1 VTLDRAAALREMV
14 DKAAIDLD
22 GAAAEDV
29 IRWADERLG
38 KRIVVATSL
47 QNAVVI
53 DLAAR
58 VRPGIDVLFLDT
70 GYHFAETIGMRDAV
84 QARYPIRMLS
94 VQPGQTV
101 IEQDDLHGKDL
112 FARNPDLCCH
122 LRKVVPLNTMLSMYD
137 GWVTGLRRSETPDRS
152 AAGPIEWDVQREM
165 VKVNP
170 IVDWDDDAVDGY
182 IRDNDI
188 LVNPLHD
195 EGYPSIGCA
204 PCTAK
209 VPDGAD
215 PRSGRWSGFDK
226 RECGLHE

>member
-1 VTLDRAAALREMV
+1 VTLDRTAALRELV

-22 GAAAEDV
+22 GAGPEDV

-84 QARYPIRMLS
+84 QAEYPIRLLS

-101 IEQDDLHGKDL
+101 AEQDETHGEDL

-122 LRKVVPLNTMLSMYD
+122 LRKVVPLNTMLAMYD

-152 AAGPIEWDVQREM
+152 GAGPIEWDTQREM
-165 VKVNP
+165 VKINP
-170 IVDWDDDAVDGY
+170 IVDWDDDAVDSY
-182 IRDNDI
+182 VRDNNI

-209 VPDGAD
+209 VLDGTD

-226 RECGLHE
+226 RECGLHL

>member
-1 VTLDRAAALREMV
+1 MV

-22 GAAAEDV
+22 GAGAEDV

-38 KRIVVATSL
+38 QRIVVATSL
-47 QNAVVI
+47 QDAVVI

-84 QARYPIRMLS
+84 QAQYPIRMLS

-101 IEQDDLHGKDL
+101 AEQDETHGKEL
-112 FARNPDLCCH
+112 FASNPDLCCH
-122 LRKVVPLNTMLSMYD
+122 LRKVVPLNTMLAMYD
-137 GWVTGLRRSETPDRS
+137 GWVTGLRRSETPNRS
-152 AAGPIEWDVQREM
+152 SAGPIEWDTQREM
-165 VKVNP
+165 VKINP
-170 IVDWDDDAVDGY
+170 IVDWDDDAVQGY
-182 IRDNDI
+182 IRDNNI
-188 LVNPLHD
+188 LVNPLRD

-209 VPDGAD
+209 VLDGGD
-215 PRSGRWSGFDK
+215 PRSGRWTGFDK
-226 RECGLHE
+226 RECGLHL

>member
-1 VTLDRAAALREMV
+1 VTLDRTAALREMV

-22 GAAAEDV
+22 GAGAEDV

-38 KRIVVATSL
+38 KRIVVATSM
-47 QNAVVI
+47 QNAVVV

-84 QARYPIRMLS
+84 QAHYPIRMLS

-101 IEQDDLHGKDL
+101 AEQDELHGKDL

-152 AAGPIEWDVQREM
+152 DAGPIEWDVQREM

-170 IVDWDDDAVDGY
+170 IVDWDDDEVDGY
-182 IRDNDI
+182 IRDNNI

-195 EGYPSIGCA
+195 EDYPSIGCA

-209 VPDGAD
+209 VPRGGD